1 MRISDWSSDVCSSD
15 LGAASVHRRGVK
27 VGASVVHRQHV
38 STLEQQ
44 TMENTMNHAN
54 KLSGLIA
61 LAAAVAMP
69 MAFAQ
74 TAPTTDDGMQP
85 TSPQATAPT
94 AEPKQVTWAD
104 LDVDK
109 DGSLSKA
116 EVATVP
122 ALTQV
127 FDAADADADG
137 KLTAEEY
144 KAHAAA
150 TSGEA
155 DDASEQ

>member
-1 MRISDWSSDVCSSD
+1 
-15 LGAASVHRRGVK
+15 
-27 VGASVVHRQHV
+27 
-38 STLEQQ
+38 
-44 TMENTMNHAN
+44 MNHAS

-74 TAPTTDDGMQP
+74 TTPTTDEGMQP
-85 TSPQATAPT
+85 ASPQTTAPT

-109 DGSLSKA
+109 DGSLSKE
-116 EVATVP
+116 EVTTAP

-127 FDAADADADG
+127 FDDADADADG

-150 TSGEA
+150 ASDDGDAA
-155 DDASEQ
+155 DDSGQ

>member
-1 MRISDWSSDVCSSD
+1 
-15 LGAASVHRRGVK
+15 
-27 VGASVVHRQHV
+27 
-38 STLEQQ
+38 
-44 TMENTMNHAN
+44 MENTMKHAN

-74 TAPTTDDGMQP
+74 NAPTTDDGVQP
-85 TSPQATAPT
+85 TSPQAPAPT

-104 LDVDK
+104 LDVDQ

-122 ALTQV
+122 DLTPL
-127 FDAADADADG
+127 FEPAHDYPDG
-137 KLTAEEY
+137 RPTPKE
-144 KAHAAA
+144 
-150 TSGEA
+150 
-155 DDASEQ
+155 

>member
-1 MRISDWSSDVCSSD
+1 
-15 LGAASVHRRGVK
+15 
-27 VGASVVHRQHV
+27 
-38 STLEQQ
+38 
-44 TMENTMNHAN
+44 
-54 KLSGLIA
+54 
-61 LAAAVAMP
+61 
-69 MAFAQ
+69 
-74 TAPTTDDGMQP
+74 MQP

-150 TSGEA
+150 TSGAA
-155 DDASEQ
+155 DDASEQKDSRDSPRVCAGRPPGRPFCYSISGWPVTGNPALRGPRP

>member
-1 MRISDWSSDVCSSD
+1 
-15 LGAASVHRRGVK
+15 
-27 VGASVVHRQHV
+27 
-38 STLEQQ
+38 
-44 TMENTMNHAN
+44 
-54 KLSGLIA
+54 
-61 LAAAVAMP
+61 

-116 EVATVP
+116 AVATVP

-144 KAHAAA
+144 KADAAA
-150 TSGEA
+150 ASGEA
-155 DDASEQ
+155 DAASDQYASPDYPRVCAGQPPAPPFFVVDCPTWGG

>member
-1 MRISDWSSDVCSSD
+1 
-15 LGAASVHRRGVK
+15 
-27 VGASVVHRQHV
+27 
-38 STLEQQ
+38 
-44 TMENTMNHAN
+44 MNHAN

-74 TAPTTDDGMQP
+74 TAPPADDGMQP
-85 TSPQATAPT
+85 SSPQTVAPT
-94 AEPKQVTWAD
+94 AEPRQVTWAD

-109 DGSLSKA
+109 DGSLSKE

-127 FDAADADADG
+127 FDEADADADG

-150 TSGEA
+150 DSGEA
-155 DDASEQ
+155 GAADDSEQ

>member
-1 MRISDWSSDVCSSD
+1 
-15 LGAASVHRRGVK
+15 
-27 VGASVVHRQHV
+27 
-38 STLEQQ
+38 
-44 TMENTMNHAN
+44 
-54 KLSGLIA
+54 
-61 LAAAVAMP
+61 

-137 KLTAEEY
+137 TLTAAEY
-144 KAHAAA
+144 KAPADAASTEERREGKA
-150 TSGEA
+150 GGKSGRSGCAPYMKKQKER
-155 DDASEQ
+155 